1 MSSVRRIPQRRGFIL
16 SAIASCIAAA
26 SFQALAQP
34 ATQAMAD
41 ALFAEPTEPEV
52 IAVDPLRRS
61 KAAEGKNDAVALD
74 SIEVTGSRLSRA
86 DFEGALPVT
95 VINRDNIAASGKIS
109 VADALRSSTF
119 NSFGS
124 YTSISGSTGQGQ
136 SVADLRGLGS
146 FRTLVL
152 IDGRRIA
159 TSPSLQG
166 SGVDLNTIPLA
177 AVERIEVLSD
187 GASAIYGS
195 DAIGGVINVILRKD
209 FNGVEITAG
218 TGRPDGPGGDE
229 NDASI
234 VAGISNG
241 DSRMMFV
248 ASYTDRDPIYLRDRD
263 YSRGRLGTQY
273 DNNTPDD
280 PSDDY
285 YNFSEARGISVY
297 GNTVF
302 SRDYSRVLRVPD
314 AGCPQALGFYRMKDD
329 VGNLTGIQ
337 NADVCGFDFSQY
349 AADTTKLSTK
359 SLLVKYAYDI
369 NLDLTFEVTAGYS
382 QSDSF
387 GRFAQA
393 PDFLLVP
400 GAVPTN
406 PFGEDVRV
414 AHRYEPLGTR
424 DNTNQSG
431 VLNILPVLRYSFDDS
446 DIEVGARIS
455 RFRFTDA
462 GSNYVQNQIAAVAA
476 ASGAY
481 NPFDLAN
488 PGDQSVI
495 DNMKVTTARNGLTEY
510 REAFATLRMPLFELA
525 HGVIDSALGVEYR
538 KERYYDKYD
547 SQSEAGA
554 VGGSS
559 GNSSSGDRNAYA
571 VFGEVVVPVLE
582 NLEVDV
588 AARYDDYSG
597 SVGSAF
603 SPKISARWQ
612 AMDNLTVRGSAGKGF
627 RAPLLSELNA
637 KDAFSAE
644 SARDLVSCR
653 SAEPPVP
660 DAQCAESQYDTYIKA
675 NPDLKPEESTQYGL
689 GIAMQPAD
697 WIDFTLDYYNIE
709 IEDSVT
715 QYSAQSLIFRE
726 LLGQELPEN
735 TAVNRLGTGRIDSI
749 ETTVDNLAKIST
761 DGFDLSVN
769 THFDFPGW
777 GALNPSLNATYVLS
791 YEVDDGV
798 LPVRNEVEDPGQ
810 PEYRLTATV
819 PWTLNNYTATWITT
833 FIPSTA
839 AGTDPGDPNPLA
851 LRQSG
856 HVASNTIHDVQLKWD
871 APWNGSLVAGIRDI
885 FDRGVSPNFNLTSPY
900 YDQTLYEPAGR
911 MPYVRITQRF

>member
-1 MSSVRRIPQRRGFIL
+1 MSPVRHAPRLRGFCF

-26 SFQALAQP
+26 FSFQALAQVP
-34 ATQAMAD
+34 ATSDQAKVD
-41 ALFAEPTEPEV
+41 ALFAEPAEPEV
-52 IAVDPLRRS
+52 IAVQPLRTDQI
-61 KAAEGKNDAVALD
+61 ADGKDDPTALD
-74 SIEVTGSRLSRA
+74 TSEVTGSRLSRA

-136 SVADLRGLGS
+136 SVASLRGLGS

-152 IDGRRIA
+152 VDGRRIA

-187 GASAIYGS
+187 GASAVYGS
-195 DAIGGVINVILRKD
+195 DAIGGVINVILHKD

-218 TGRPDGPGGDE
+218 AGRADNAGGDE
-229 NDASI
+229 NDTSI
-234 VAGISNG
+234 VGGISSG
-241 DSRMMFV
+241 DSRMMFA

-263 YSRGRLGTQY
+263 YSRAQLGPQNA
-273 DNNTPDD
+273 DG
-280 PSDDY
+280 S
-285 YNFSEARGISVY
+285 YNFSQARGISFY

-302 SRDYSRVLRVPD
+302 SSDFSRVLRVPD
-314 AGCPQALGFYRMKDD
+314 AGCPQAIGFYRMKDD
-329 VGNLTGIQ
+329 VGNLTGVQ
-337 NADVCGFDFSQY
+337 GADICGFDFSQY

-359 SLLVKYAYDI
+359 SLFVKYGYDI
-369 NLDLTFEVTAGYS
+369 NVDLAFEVTASYS

-393 PDFLLVP
+393 PDFLFVP
-400 GAVPTN
+400 GTATTN
-406 PFGEDVRV
+406 PFGEDVFV
-414 AHRYEPLGTR
+414 AHRFAPLGTR
-424 DNTNQSG
+424 DNNNQSG

-462 GSNYVQNQIAAVAA
+462 GSNYLQRLIAAAA
-476 ASGAY
+476 AENGSY
-481 NPFDLAN
+481 NPFDFSN
-488 PGDQSVI
+488 PGEENVL
-495 DNMKVTTARNGLTEY
+495 NAMKVTTTRNGLTEY
-510 REAFATLRMPLFELA
+510 REAFSTLRMPLFELA
-525 HGVIDSALGVEYR
+525 HGVIDSALGIEYR

-547 SQSEAGA
+547 SQSEAGV

-559 GNSSSGDRNAYA
+559 GNSSSGSRNAYA
-571 VFGEVVVPVLE
+571 VFGEVIVPVLE

-612 AMDNLTVRGSAGKGF
+612 AMDNLTVRASAGKGF

-637 KDAFSAE
+637 NDAFSAE

-653 SAEPPVP
+653 AAEPPVP
-660 DAQCAESQYDTYIKA
+660 DAQCAESQYDTFIKA
-675 NPDLKPEESTQYGL
+675 NPNLKPEKSTQFGI
-689 GIAMQPAD
+689 GIAMQPAA
-697 WIDFTLDYYNIE
+697 WADFTLDYYNIE
-709 IEDSVT
+709 IKDSVT

-726 LLGQELPEN
+726 LLGQELPDN
-735 TAVNRLGTGRIDSI
+735 TAVNRLDTGRIDSI

-761 DGFDLSVN
+761 DGFDFSLN
-769 THFDFPGW
+769 THFDFAGW
-777 GALNPSLNATYVLS
+777 GAFNPSLNATYVLS
-791 YEVDDGV
+791 YKVDDGV
-798 LPVRNEVEDPGQ
+798 LPARNEVEDPGQ
-810 PEYRLTATV
+810 PEYRLGATL
-819 PWTLNNYTATWITT
+819 PWTLNSFTTTWNTT

-856 HVASNTIHDVQLKWD
+856 HVASNTVHDVQLKWD
-871 APWNGSLVAGIRDI
+871 APWNGSLVAGIRDV

-900 YDQTLYEPAGR
+900 YDQTLYTPTGR
-911 MPYVRITQRF
+911 MPYVRIVQRF

>member
-1 MSSVRRIPQRRGFIL
+1 MSSVRLAPRIRGFQL
-16 SAIASCIAAA
+16 SAVAACIAAA
-26 SFQALAQP
+26 NSFPVLAQEP
-34 ATQAMAD
+34 APSDQSRVDT
-41 ALFAEPTEPEV
+41 LFAEPTEPEV
-52 IAVDPLRRS
+52 IAVDPLRAS
-61 KAAEGKNDAVALD
+61 KAAEGKDDATSLD

-136 SVADLRGLGS
+136 SVAALRGLGS
-146 FRTLVL
+146 ARTLVL

-159 TSPSLQG
+159 TSPSLAG
-166 SGVDLNTIPLA
+166 AGVDLNTIPLA

-187 GASAIYGS
+187 GASAVYGS

-218 TGRPDGPGGDE
+218 MGRADNAGGDE

-234 VAGISNG
+234 VGGISSG
-241 DSRMMFV
+241 DSRMMFS
-248 ASYTDRDPIYLRDRD
+248 ASYTDSAPIFLRDRD
-263 YSRGRLGTQY
+263 YSRSQLGPQNE
-273 DNNTPDD
+273 DG
-280 PSDDY
+280 S
-285 YNFSEARGISVY
+285 YNFSESRGISFY

-302 SRDYSRVLRVPD
+302 SEDFSRVLRVPD

-337 NADVCGFDFSQY
+337 GADICGFDFSQY

-359 SLLVKYAYDI
+359 SLFVKYGYDI
-369 NLDLTFEVTAGYS
+369 NVDLAFEITASYA

-393 PDFLLVP
+393 PDFITVP
-400 GAVPTN
+400 GTVATN
-406 PFGEDVRV
+406 PFGETVNV
-414 AHRYEPLGTR
+414 AHRFAPLGTR
-424 DNTNQSG
+424 DNINQSG

-455 RFRFTDA
+455 RFRFDEN
-462 GSNYVQNQIAAVAA
+462 GNGYLLRSAA
-476 ASGAY
+476 AAAAEDGSY
-481 NPFDLAN
+481 NPFDFSN
-488 PGDQSVI
+488 PGSEDTLNS
-495 DNMKVTTARNGLTEY
+495 MKVTIGRNGLTEY
-510 REAFATLRMPLFELA
+510 REVFSTLRMPLFELA
-525 HGVIDSALGVEYR
+525 HGVVDSAVGVEYR
-538 KERYYDKYD
+538 KERFYDQYD
-547 SQSEAGA
+547 SQSEAGT

-582 NLEVDV
+582 NLEVAG

-597 SVGSAF
+597 EVGSAF
-603 SPKISARWQ
+603 SPKVSFRWQ
-612 AMDNLTVRGSAGKGF
+612 AMSNLTVRGSVGKGF

-637 KDAFSAE
+637 KDQFSAE
-644 SARDLVSCR
+644 SARDLVACAN
-653 SAEPPVP
+653 AEPPVEP
-660 DAQCAESQYDTYIKA
+660 ANCAESQYDTFIKA
-675 NPDLKPEESTQYGL
+675 NPGLKPEESLQYGL
-689 GIAMQPAD
+689 GFAYQPAD
-697 WIDFTLDYYNIE
+697 WVDMTLDYYNIE

-715 QYSAQSLIFRE
+715 QYTAQSLIFRE

-735 TAVNRLGTGRIDSI
+735 TAVNRFDTGLIDSI
-749 ETTVDNLAKIST
+749 ETTIANLAKIST

-769 THFDFPGW
+769 THFNFEGW
-777 GALNPSLNATYVLS
+777 GALNPTLNATYVLS

-798 LPVRNEVEDPGQ
+798 LPVRNEVKDPGQ
-810 PEYRLTATV
+810 PEYRISATL
-819 PWTLNNYTATWITT
+819 PWTLNNYTVTWNTT

-839 AGTDPGDPNPLA
+839 GATQPGDPNPLA
-851 LRQSG
+851 LGQTG
-856 HVASNTIHDVQLKWD
+856 HVASNIVHDAQLKWD
-871 APWNGSLVAGIRDI
+871 TPWNGSLVVGIRDV
-885 FDRGVSPNFNLTSPY
+885 FDRGVSVNPNLTSPY
-900 YDQTLYEPAGR
+900 YDQTLYNPVGR
-911 MPYVRITQRF
+911 IPYVRITQRF